1 MQKYN
6 FKIRSIS
13 IYFETDALKRE
24 EHGSKVVTKRVVKVR
39 VNVTKNTRGTFS
51 LEQILAYQKELSE
64 KEKRRATNI
73 ENVLLKSLKETEV
86 SVVTSELSKTI
97 MKE

>member
-24 EHGSKVVTKRVVKVR
+24 EHGSKVVTKRVVKVK

-64 KEKRRATNI
+64 KEKRRATNK
-73 ENVLLKSLKETEV
+73 ENVLKSLKETEV